1 MFGPQF
7 PYFSMQQLNLDWL
20 MDYLKDIGSV
30 CVPIVK
36 LDMPEE
42 NTTIALL
49 QYLGQHK
56 DDVPVGI
63 SLITFGTEADAHSL
77 ACLFF
82 RMSSDSG
89 IGPFLGFDPFRGKQL
104 MLQNGAWVITT

>member
-1 MFGPQF
+1 MSKF
-7 PYFSMQQLNLDWL
+7 PFFSMQQLNLDWP

-42 NTTIALL
+42 NTTAALL

-63 SLITFGTEADAHSL
+63 SLITFGTEADAHSC

-82 RMSSDSG
+82 RMKDDTG
-89 IGPFLGFDPFRGKQL
+89 IGNMIGLDPFRGKQL
-104 MLQNGAWVITT
+104 QLQNGAWVMSL

>member
-1 MFGPQF
+1 M
-7 PYFSMQQLNLDWL
+7 
-20 MDYLKDIGSV
+20 
-30 CVPIVK
+30 
-36 LDMPEE
+36 
-42 NTTIALL
+42 
-49 QYLGQHK
+49 
-56 DDVPVGI
+56 GI